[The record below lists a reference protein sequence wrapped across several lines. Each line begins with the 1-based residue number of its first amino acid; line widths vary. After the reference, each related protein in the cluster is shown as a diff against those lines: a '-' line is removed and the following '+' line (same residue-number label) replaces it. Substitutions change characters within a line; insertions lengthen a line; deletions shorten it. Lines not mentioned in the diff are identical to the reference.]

1 MKPILFAILA
11 GLCWGVGEI
20 YTKSALNSK
29 EVGPLAAF
37 LVRAV
42 ATLPLALIAYLLA
55 TRGIGFTHETANWFK
70 SASTATWLKLILG
83 SGLLAGFAGVYF
95 FYSGLS
101 MPGGDISILRPI
113 AFSLAP
119 ASAVLLGWLMLG
131 EEMTLRKAAA
141 VILII
146 SGIILLSAP
155 SKSKQP
161 ETPPAP
167 TGT

>member
-20 YTKSALNSK
+20 FTKSALNSK
-29 EVGPLAAF
+29 EVGPLSAF
-37 LVRAV
+37 LVRALV
-42 ATLPLALIAYLLA
+42 TLPLAIAAYLLA
-55 TRGIGFTHETANWFK
+55 ARGIGFTHEPTNWFRTAG
-70 SASTATWLKLILG
+70 SATWLKLLLG

-101 MPGGDISILRPI
+101 MKGGDISILRPI

-131 EEMTLRKAAA
+131 ESMTLRKAAA

-146 SGIILLSAP
+146 TGIILLS
-155 SKSKQP
+155 SP
-161 ETPPAP
+161 EKRPRETAIVE
-167 TGT
+167 GGM